1 MNKLFAFLIPFL
13 VSVSAF
19 SQQYN
24 FINYS
29 IEEGL
34 VQSQIRA
41 IHQDD
46 AGYIWIGTLGG
57 LSKFDGINFENFSTN
72 DGLLSNQINSI
83 FNDSKGNVW
92 FGGQGGVSVYD
103 GKSFKQY
110 QFKEAL
116 NQYFIFSIAE
126 DKHGRMWFACEGG
139 GVVYLQGGQFNYVVL
154 PNGTYNNYVR
164 SIAIDEQDNK
174 WLATRN
180 GLSIIDSNL
189 IIKDTISNVN
199 ASQVFIDADKTVWCS
214 TYGDGVLQ
222 LVNDTC
228 IKLTIDSGLLTNHIR
243 GFTKRKDGSFW
254 FVSKDGVSKY
264 QEGVFKNFTSKDGLT
279 QNNIKCVIEDKE
291 GNLFFGSDGGGLIKF
306 TNEDFISYSEQ
317 DDIGSNVVMSVLED
331 SSNNMWISTYD
342 AGITKIEKDSYT
354 HYQDIGGTASNTVWC
369 SLLAKDNRIWFGT
382 SFGLYVYNGVIFKAY
397 QVKDGLSAKKVYALN
412 EDENGNIWIGTKDG
426 VSLLDVEK
434 DSIHD
439 YTQIIGLRRNIRFIF
454 SENPDVK
461 WYCSSEG
468 LSRYDM
474 KSGRADVFTVENGLP
489 DNSVM
494 TLVKDKANR
503 LWIGTQNGLA
513 IYYQGE
519 IKALPLPDN
528 YASNNVNFLELDENE
543 NLWIGTN
550 FGLYQL
556 NTLNKDTFFTSDFIR
571 YSNLD
576 GLKSSETNQNAS
588 FIDSENNLWF
598 GTSYGLMKHKL
609 GSQNKS
615 SFLPKVQIKDIR
627 LFFEKKDLTKY
638 SKGDDLVTGLPNDFI
653 VPYNKSH
660 LTFDFVGIY
669 HTSPD
674 KVKYR
679 FKLDGFDE
687 NWQPVTRSTFVTYS
701 NIPSGDFT
709 FQLSATTD
717 LKNWTRPVAFSFTV
731 KPPFWFTWWFY
742 LVCLIV
748 VSALIWLIVNKQINK
763 NELKR
768 STQLIIDRSKMLEL
782 EQQAL
787 NSSMNRHF
795 IFNALNSIQYY
806 INRQDKIAANKYLSS
821 FAKLVRKNL
830 DSSLVNE
837 IFLDDEIERIELYLK
852 LEEMRF
858 QDKFVYQVNVGPE
871 IESQS
876 VKIPSMLLQP
886 FIENSIWHG
895 ILTSDKKGSITIDI
909 SKRED
914 KLIIKIVDDGIGIDV
929 SRANKKGKKQHHDSK
944 GMDLTK
950 GRIDLISKVSKKEC
964 AIKGPFQIYNK
975 KREIAGTEVSIIIAL

>member
-1 MNKLFAFLIPFL
+1 
-13 VSVSAF
+13 
-19 SQQYN
+19 
-24 FINYS
+24 
-29 IEEGL
+29 
-34 VQSQIRA
+34 
-41 IHQDD
+41 
-46 AGYIWIGTLGG
+46 
-57 LSKFDGINFENFSTN
+57 
-72 DGLLSNQINSI
+72 
-83 FNDSKGNVW
+83 
-92 FGGQGGVSVYD
+92 
-103 GKSFKQY
+103 
-110 QFKEAL
+110 
-116 NQYFIFSIAE
+116 
-126 DKHGRMWFACEGG
+126 
-139 GVVYLQGGQFNYVVL
+139 
-154 PNGTYNNYVR
+154 
-164 SIAIDEQDNK
+164 
-174 WLATRN
+174 
-180 GLSIIDSNL
+180 
-189 IIKDTISNVN
+189 
-199 ASQVFIDADKTVWCS
+199 
-214 TYGDGVLQ
+214 
-222 LVNDTC
+222 
-228 IKLTIDSGLLTNHIR
+228 
-243 GFTKRKDGSFW
+243 
-254 FVSKDGVSKY
+254 
-264 QEGVFKNFTSKDGLT
+264 
-279 QNNIKCVIEDKE
+279 
-291 GNLFFGSDGGGLIKF
+291 
-306 TNEDFISYSEQ
+306 
-317 DDIGSNVVMSVLED
+317 
-331 SSNNMWISTYD
+331 
-342 AGITKIEKDSYT
+342 
-354 HYQDIGGTASNTVWC
+354 
-369 SLLAKDNRIWFGT
+369 
-382 SFGLYVYNGVIFKAY
+382 
-397 QVKDGLSAKKVYALN
+397 
-412 EDENGNIWIGTKDG
+412 
-426 VSLLDVEK
+426 
-434 DSIHD
+434 
-439 YTQIIGLRRNIRFIF
+439 
-454 SENPDVK
+454 
-461 WYCSSEG
+461 
-468 LSRYDM
+468 
-474 KSGRADVFTVENGLP
+474 
-489 DNSVM
+489 
-494 TLVKDKANR
+494 
-503 LWIGTQNGLA
+503 
-513 IYYQGE
+513 
-519 IKALPLPDN
+519 
-528 YASNNVNFLELDENE
+528 
-543 NLWIGTN
+543 
-550 FGLYQL
+550 
-556 NTLNKDTFFTSDFIR
+556 
-571 YSNLD
+571 
-576 GLKSSETNQNAS
+576 LKSSETNQNAS